1 MSWGQTADAAGKAS
15 ESGSTGSMV
24 ESSSANS
31 PTSQA
36 FQPISGFSVDAGAGN
51 TPTDGTLVSMTPN
64 QKADAAY
71 YGTSNPTIMDK
82 GAGMLE
88 RFQKGGSQGLNESY
102 KNFGNNP
109 ETYGAAYGLA
119 SRMAGSG
126 KPASAPPIT
135 TNISYQQPTN
145 SYLQKR
151 GRY

>member
-15 ESGSTGSMV
+15 ESGSTGSMA
-24 ESSSANS
+24 ESSSANA

-36 FQPISGFSVDAGAGN
+36 FQPTSGFSVDAGAGN

-64 QKADAAY
+64 QMADKDY
-71 YGTSNPTIMDK
+71 YGTANPTFADK
-82 GAGMLE
+82 SANMLE
-88 RFQKGGSQGLNESY
+88 RFQKGGNQGLNESY

-126 KPASAPPIT
+126 KPASAAPIT